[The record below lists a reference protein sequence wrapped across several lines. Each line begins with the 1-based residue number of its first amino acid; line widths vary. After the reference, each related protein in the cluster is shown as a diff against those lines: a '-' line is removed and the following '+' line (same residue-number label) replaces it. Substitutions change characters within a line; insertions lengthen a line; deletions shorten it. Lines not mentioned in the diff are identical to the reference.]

1 LLLKPASTGNYIFG
15 MFLTKIV
22 RLLQRKNRA
31 KKLGIAFNRVA
42 NFNLPDH
49 LIVLQTRQK
58 VNLPAEKGMEGEFI
72 EVLLDDCYGV
82 EQLSESLIKIID
94 IGANVGLFPIAARNR
109 FPQAVIHAYEANPNL
124 EKYLKHQSQ
133 IANFE
138 YFMEA
143 VGVQDGKVILDIR
156 EVSGKTRST
165 VSDNGDIPM
174 VSFRRAI
181 DRLGGSADLVKVD
194 CEGAE
199 WLLFEDRNIWQFVQ
213 NLSLEYHLWF
223 GHTHASARQVVESL
237 GFKIKKQIP
246 INQWYGLILASRS
259 SGHSILDFRLT
270 KSEYSS
276 PREW

>member
-1 LLLKPASTGNYIFG
+1 MAKHSTVSTGNYIFG
-15 MFLTKIV
+15 MFFTKIV

-31 KKLGIAFNRVA
+31 KQLGITFNRVA
-42 NFNLPDH
+42 NFKLPDH
-49 LIVLQTRQK
+49 LIVGQTRQK
-58 VNLPAEKGMEGEFI
+58 VNLPAEKGMDGEFI

-82 EQLSESLIKIID
+82 DRLSESLIKIID

-109 FPQAVIHAYEANPNL
+109 FPQAIIHAYEANPNL

-143 VGVQDGKVILDIR
+143 VGTQDGKVILDIR

-165 VSDNGDIPM
+165 VSENGDIPM
-174 VSFRRAI
+174 VSLRRAI
-181 DRLGGSADLVKVD
+181 DRLGGSADLAKVD

-199 WLLFEDRNIWQFVQ
+199 WLLFEDRDSWRFVQ

-237 GFKIKKQIP
+237 GFKVKKQVP
-246 INQWYGLILASRS
+246 IDKWYGLILASR
-259 SGHSILDFRLT
+259 
-270 KSEYSS
+270 
-276 PREW
+276 